1 MTHGH
6 GHKANDVFAP
16 RGAWQ
21 SGVSADFFALGYDAF
36 GSLLPGRNYSSGSY
50 RYLFQGQ
57 EHDDEIN
64 GAPGTSYA
72 FEYRMHDS
80 RIGRFLSIDPLFNQ
94 YPYYSPYAF
103 SGNRLIDM
111 EEFEGLE
118 PRPAR
123 RGRGGRTVDPRTEE
137 VWRGLRHERADRALR
152 NDPHARPITF
162 EQFAAWREQR
172 DRFDREHGPMVRKIT
187 WNQLYPPIPVRHSRG
202 VDRIEQANSREA
214 LDARESVKNGVTL
227 YRVGGPNSRQNQD
240 AQFWST
246 RDPRVDPTGFLR
258 ETGAYVRLEEI
269 TFIETATLR
278 PGADFV
284 TRPAAP
290 NPSVFGPTGGAI
302 EVVTQWGGTQ
312 GNQTIPFTPAQ
323 PAPQTTTGN

>member
-1 MTHGH
+1 M
-6 GHKANDVFAP
+6 VL
-16 RGAWQ
+16 RGEQ
-21 SGVSADFFALGYDAF
+21 GYEPF
-36 GSLLPGRNYSSGSY
+36 GSLLPGRNYSSESY
-50 RYLFQGQ
+50 RYGFQGQ
-57 EHDDEIN
+57 IKDDEIN
-64 GAPGTSYA
+64 GATGTSYA
-72 FEYRMHDS
+72 FEYRMHDP
-80 RIGRFLSIDPLFNQ
+80 RVGRFWSIDPLFNQ

-123 RGRGGRTVDPRTEE
+123 RGRGGRSVDPRTEE
-137 VWRGLRHERADRALR
+137 MWRGLRHEREDRALR

-172 DRFDREHGPMVRKIT
+172 DRQDREFGPIIRKLS
-187 WNQLYPPIPVRHSRG
+187 WSQLYPPVQYRHSRG
-202 VDRIEQANSREA
+202 VERIEQANTRES
-214 LDARESVKNGVTL
+214 LDARESVKNGITL
-227 YRVGGPNSRQNQD
+227 YKVGGQHSRQNEES
-240 AQFWST
+240 QFWST
-246 RDPRVDPTGFLR
+246 RDPRVDPAGFLQ
-258 ETGAYVRLEEI
+258 ETGAYSRIEQI

-290 NPSVFGPTGGAI
+290 NPSVFGSGGAV

-312 GNQTIPFTPAQ
+312 GNQIIPFTPAQ
-323 PAPQTTTGN
+323 STPAGN